1 MERIVLRG
9 NAQYSGVSGVLKGK
23 CEGILG
29 AVNVIRGG
37 GVSSI
42 DRGLHTFVSIIATV
56 LENSQHL
63 AHHFQELR

>member
-9 NAQYSGVSGVLKGK
+9 NAQYSGVSAVLKGK

-29 AVNVIRGG
+29 AVNVIRGE
-37 GVSSI
+37 VSSI

-63 AHHFQELR
+63 ANHFQELR